1 MTLSA
6 TAPTIAGADAHLR
19 WTARPRPA
27 RPATPAEFIASLA
40 LHAALVL
47 AVALFAMSSPLS
59 PMPENAVE
67 TEVISA
73 RDFDA
78 RFAPPPPPPPAA
90 VAPSDEATA
99 PVAAEPSPV
108 RQEPAAPP
116 PAVPLEP
123 PDMVRPSQMLSE
135 QALRKPGSRGLRQQL
150 GRLVEEDRVAQLCNL
165 EAMEQI
171 HVWRRDLQPDRLVD
185 YARSD
190 TRMQDHTFIAQ
201 GGAFRSARNWY
212 EVSYRC
218 ELDAGLAKVVGFA
231 FRVGAAIPREDWA
244 ADNLPARY

>member
-1 MTLSA
+1 MTISA
-6 TAPTIAGADAHLR
+6 TAPTLAGADAGLR
-19 WTARPRPA
+19 WSAGPRAAAPA
-27 RPATPAEFIASLA
+27 APAEFMASLA
-40 LHAALVL
+40 FHAGLVAAVVLLAL
-47 AVALFAMSSPLS
+47 SSPL
-59 PMPENAVE
+59 PPVTENAVE

-78 RFAPPPPPPPAA
+78 RYRPPPPSAP
-90 VAPSDEATA
+90 APS
-99 PVAAEPSPV
+99 AAASSG
-108 RQEPAAPP
+108 EPAAPAAAQPP
-116 PAVPLEP
+116 PATPEAVAPAGP

-135 QALRKPGSRGLRQQL
+135 QALGRPGSRGLRREL

-171 HVWRRDLQPDRLVD
+171 HAWRRDFQPDRLVD

-190 TRMQDHTFIAQ
+190 TRMQDHTLIAQ

-218 ELDAGLAKVVGFA
+218 ELDADLGKVVGFA
-231 FRVGAAIPREDWA
+231 FRVGSAIPREEWA
-244 ADNLPARY
+244 ADNLAARY